1 MSYAVELTQTAE
13 RDLAGLQPLLASHV
27 LEQLDRLA
35 AAPVRLSRRGAFPHP
50 LHQKYQFPWPPDAP
64 READVTI
71 LFRYSQ
77 DETTLEIVGI
87 GVVYYG

>member
-1 MSYAVELTQTAE
+1 MSYAVELTPVAE
-13 RDLAGLQPLLASHV
+13 GDLDSLPPMLASHV

-35 AAPVRLSRRGAFPHP
+35 ADPVRLSRRGSFPHP
-50 LHQKYQFPWPPDAP
+50 LYQKYQFYWPPDAP
-64 READVTI
+64 REAEVTI

-87 GVVYYG
+87 GVVHYG